1 MLWPGRDER
10 LAILAMPKAF
20 EPYFRP
26 EADADTPGS
35 TSKGGSDQDKQEEGG
50 ASLARTLRSLGHYG
64 LLQGILHASPIQR
77 RTRCVTPA
85 PSYTYY
91 DIYYSHGDG
100 HGDSDS
106 DDDDEYTNPNLLL
119 CLFLFIYSSRLC
131 YTMS

>member
-10 LAILAMPKAF
+10 LAIPAMPKAF

-26 EADADTPGS
+26 QTDADTPVS
-35 TSKGGSDQDKQEEGG
+35 TSKGGSQDKHEEGG

-100 HGDSDS
+100 
-106 DDDDEYTNPNLLL
+106 DDEYTNPNLLL
-119 CLFLFIYSSRLC
+119 CLFLFIY
-131 YTMS
+131 MS